1 MNFVECLLHVG
12 FNPNAKEKCGIAS
25 IIISAVLKSEKMCQ
39 LLVKSRACV
48 RGPLFTNVPIPMA
61 VAKKMELA
69 EILEILNPT
78 SSDEEDDDLCSY
90 DPTFQSVQSP
100 GFITG
105 VVGDVGT
112 CITNCGVMSR
122 SSSYDWVG
130 IICGTMHTKGYLA
143 EACFK
148 EQGPGQFHYLV
159 HKVLKRQKAFV
170 NHIPNLKCYC
180 DENSSSRKFPFLLA
194 TTLLLHQKCLCKIS
208 GEHD

>member
-1 MNFVECLLHVG
+1 MPVAC
-12 FNPNAKEKCGIAS
+12 K
-25 IIISAVLKSEKMCQ
+25 
-39 LLVKSRACV
+39 VKSMCERSPVYQCS
-48 RGPLFTNVPIPMA
+48 LFTNVPNPMA

-90 DPTFQSVQSP
+90 DPTFQSVQSQVSVATTKNNNKACTRSSP

-122 SSSYDWVG
+122 SSSHDWVG

-148 EQGPGQFHYLV
+148 EQGPGEFHYLV

-170 NHIPNLKCYC
+170 NHIPNLS
-180 DENSSSRKFPFLLA
+180 NR
-194 TTLLLHQKCLCKIS
+194 
-208 GEHD
+208 

>member
-61 VAKKMELA
+61 VTKKMELA

-90 DPTFQSVQSP
+90 DPTFQSVQSQVSVATTKNNNKAFTRSSP

-143 EACFK
+143 CFKAKPEACFK

-170 NHIPNLKCYC
+170 NHIPNLS
-180 DENSSSRKFPFLLA
+180 NR
-194 TTLLLHQKCLCKIS
+194 
-208 GEHD
+208 